1 MKMFSEKKKYTC
13 VMCSDIATK
22 YKEKVV
28 FCRDCIK
35 IREYIRLNGIKMLLN
50 YIEEKPTAPPLPPY

>member
-1 MKMFSEKKKYTC
+1 MKVFSEKKKYTC

-22 YKEKVV
+22 HKEKIV

-35 IREYIRLNGIKMLLN
+35 IREHIRINGIKMLLKH
-50 YIEEKPTAPPLPPY
+50 IEENPSAPLPPY